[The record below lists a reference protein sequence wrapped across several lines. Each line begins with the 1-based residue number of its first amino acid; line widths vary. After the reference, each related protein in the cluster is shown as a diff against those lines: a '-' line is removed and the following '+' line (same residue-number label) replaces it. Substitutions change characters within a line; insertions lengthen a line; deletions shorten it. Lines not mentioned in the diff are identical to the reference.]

1 MPAAAAGVAVA
12 LLVRLQLVQVF
23 WAAKQ
28 TSAEP
33 FLWSLC
39 LLCSSLCLSPSLS
52 HCLRL
57 RLSGVCLHS
66 SFGIGIVV
74 GVVGVG
80 GVVCLA

>member
-1 MPAAAAGVAVA
+1 MLATVAAVVVVVA

-23 WAAKQ
+23 WAARQ

-39 LLCSSLCLSPSLS
+39 LLCSYLCLSPSLS
-52 HCLRL
+52 LCR

-66 SFGIGIVV
+66 SFGISI
-74 GVVGVG
+74 VVGVG